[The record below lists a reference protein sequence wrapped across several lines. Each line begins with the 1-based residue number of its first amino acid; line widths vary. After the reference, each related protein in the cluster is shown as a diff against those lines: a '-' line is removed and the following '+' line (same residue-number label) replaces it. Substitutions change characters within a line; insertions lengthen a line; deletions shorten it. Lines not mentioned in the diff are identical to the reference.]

1 MTIDS
6 GSPSLR
12 QPDYW
17 WYRVRADLLERA
29 VGNHTREADLVLDVG
44 SADAPS
50 AGWLHRSGR
59 VVAVDVDHRGL
70 RPGGVCGSAEALP
83 FADQTFDAVAAFDVV
98 EHCRDEQQALREIR
112 RVLVPDGVLVMSVP
126 AYQWAWTDHDVHN
139 QHHRRYTR
147 ARAVAALESAG
158 FEVVRATYMFAGT
171 FPFFAADRLRTRVRE
186 RRRDQPADQHA
197 HAEVMS
203 LPPVSPTVERVLVG
217 ASGVDRRLLG
227 RWNLPFG
234 SSVVCAAR
242 RR

>member
-17 WYRVRADLLERA
+17 WYRVRAELLERA
-29 VGNHTREADLVLDVG
+29 VGSYAAGADLVLDVG

-50 AGWLHRSGR
+50 AGWLASAGR
-59 VVAVDVDHRGL
+59 VISVDVDHRGL

-83 FADQTFDAVAAFDVV
+83 FADATFDAVAAFDVI
-98 EHCRDEQQALREIR
+98 EHCRDEQQALREVG
-112 RVLVPDGVLVMSVP
+112 RVLRPGGVLMMSVP

-147 ARAVAALESAG
+147 PRAVGALESAG
-158 FEVVRATYMFAGT
+158 FEVLRASYMFTGT
-171 FPFFAADRLRTRVRE
+171 FPFFAADRLRTRLQE
-186 RRRDQPADQHA
+186 RRRVEPAQPDRL
-197 HAEVMS
+197 AEVMT
-203 LPPVSPTVERVLVG
+203 LAPVSPAVERVLVG
-217 ASGVDRRLLG
+217 ASRVDRRLLG

-242 RR
+242 RP

>member
-29 VGNHTREADLVLDVG
+29 VGSYTRRADLVLDVG

-50 AGWLHRSGR
+50 AGWLARAGR
-59 VVAVDVDHRGL
+59 VVAVDVDPRGL
-70 RPGGVCGSAEALP
+70 RSGGVCGSAEALP
-83 FADQTFDAVAAFDVV
+83 FADATFDVVAAFDVV
-98 EHCRDEQQALREIR
+98 EHCHDEQQALREMR
-112 RVLVPDGVLVMSVP
+112 RVLQPGGVLVMSVP

-147 ARAVAALESAG
+147 PRAVHALETAG
-158 FEVVRATYMFAGT
+158 LEVLRASYLFAGT
-171 FPFFAADRLRTRVRE
+171 FPFFAADRLRSRVRE
-186 RRRDQPADQHA
+186 RMRPVAPDR
-197 HAEVMS
+197 HAEVMT
-203 LPPVSPTVERVLVG
+203 LAPVSPRVEKLLLG
-217 ASGVDRRLLG
+217 ASGLDRRLLG
-227 RWNLPFG
+227 RRNLPFG

-242 RR
+242 RP

>member
-29 VGNHTREADLVLDVG
+29 VGSFTREADLVLDVG

-50 AGWLHRSGR
+50 AGWLARAAR
-59 VVAVDVDHRGL
+59 VVALDVDHRGL

-83 FADQTFDAVAAFDVV
+83 FAGASFDVVAAFDVV
-98 EHCRDEQQALREIR
+98 EHCRDEQQALREMR
-112 RVLVPDGVLVMSVP
+112 RVLVPGGVLLMSVP

-147 ARAVAALESAG
+147 PRAVHALEAAG
-158 FEVVRATYMFAGT
+158 FEVLRASYMFAGT
-171 FPFFAADRLRTRVRE
+171 FPFFAADRLRTRVQE
-186 RRRDQPADQHA
+186 RWRPVEPDR
-197 HAEVMS
+197 HAEVIT
-203 LPPVSPTVERVLVG
+203 LPAVPPTVEKLLVG
-217 ASGVDRRLLG
+217 ASGLDRRLLG
-227 RWNLPFG
+227 RRDLPFG

-242 RR
+242 KP